1 MNEFDTMED
10 VVDAAEDLRLRKREA
25 AKRHKEKMKIE
36 AAQRAENAKIVK
48 AQLEDIGA
56 WDNLTA
62 EMQDFI
68 NRLANPVTTNNRTG
82 LFTQLFGPDPK
93 VGDSITL
100 QDAFAKSF
108 KGEPTLLA
116 NMKRWAEKGNVVEY
130 TEDTENKLNSVFTI
144 VALA

>member
-25 AKRHKEKMKIE
+25 AKRHKEKMKAE
-36 AAQRAENAKIVK
+36 AEHRVECARRVK
-48 AQLEDIGA
+48 EQLEEKDA
-56 WDNLTA
+56 WDSLSD
-62 EMQDFI
+62 EMKEFI
-68 NRLANPVTTNNRTG
+68 EKLANPTTTNNRTG
-82 LFTQLFGPDPK
+82 LFTQLFGPNPK

-100 QDAFAKSF
+100 QEAFAKSF

-130 TEDTENKLNSVFTI
+130 TEDTENKLDSVFTI